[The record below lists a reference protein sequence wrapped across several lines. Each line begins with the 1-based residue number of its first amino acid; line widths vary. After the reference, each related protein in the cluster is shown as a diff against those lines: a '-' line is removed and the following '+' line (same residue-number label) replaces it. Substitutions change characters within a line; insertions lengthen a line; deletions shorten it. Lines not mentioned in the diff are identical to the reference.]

1 MISISLIDP
10 LRPETPAGVE
20 LELEL
25 EPVFEPVA
33 TEPPPPPQD
42 MSIAHAKVMK
52 YFIIFLPRK
61 PLKYYKNEKKN
72 STKKAFRRRLF
83 S

>member
-20 LELEL
+20 LELE
-25 EPVFEPVA
+25 PVFEPVA

-42 MSIAHAKVMK
+42 MSVAQAKEMK

-61 PLKYYKNEKKN
+61 PL
-72 STKKAFRRRLF
+72 
-83 S
+83 

>member
-10 LRPETPAGVE
+10 LKPETPAGVELE

-33 TEPPPPPQD
+33 TEPPPTPQD

-61 PLKYYKNEKKN
+61 PL
-72 STKKAFRRRLF
+72 
-83 S
+83 